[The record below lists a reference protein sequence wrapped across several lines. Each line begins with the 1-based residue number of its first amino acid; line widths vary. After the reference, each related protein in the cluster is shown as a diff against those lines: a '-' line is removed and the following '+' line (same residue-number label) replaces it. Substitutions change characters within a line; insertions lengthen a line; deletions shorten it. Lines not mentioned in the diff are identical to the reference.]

1 MFNDDVTWSLSR
13 PVEQMSYFYR
23 NGIAD
28 ELYFIHEGSGVL
40 HSVVGDLPY
49 GPGDYILIPRGV
61 TYQFE
66 LGEGPHRHLVIE
78 SFGQIETRSATATP
92 TASSWS
98 TRPTRSDIP
107 PGGTRDKRREGRV
120 QPY

>member
-78 SFGQIETRSATATP
+78 SFGQIETPKRYRNTYGQLMEHSPYTQRDITA
-92 TASSWS
+92 
-98 TRPTRSDIP
+98 
-107 PGGTRDKRREGRV
+107 RRNS
-120 QPY
+120 